1 MLFAKII
8 VFLGLTATSVLAAI
22 NSKTVNDINTVR
34 NSVIKAR
41 KAMEAW
47 DGGVLSGIPLV
58 HTIYKAHTT
67 AETARKGIE
76 GSDPFDGEDR
86 DAVLDAYHQLQPEL
100 VRTMGVAQK
109 RAPDFKKA
117 GAGYI
122 ARSLM
127 SNIRTERDDF
137 EKAMRT
143 KMSPEHHKMVEPSI
157 DDVNAAFDATAKA
170 MKE

>member
-1 MLFAKII
+1 MLYTKII
-8 VFLGLTATSVLAAI
+8 VFLGLTATSVLASI

-67 AETARKGIE
+67 AETARKNIE

-109 RAPDFKKA
+109 RVSPQ
-117 GAGYI
+117 
-122 ARSLM
+122 
-127 SNIRTERDDF
+127 RTLSSVKLLLNLLYRPPIS
-137 EKAMRT
+137 KRLVLAT
-143 KMSPEHHKMVEPSI
+143 LL
-157 DDVNAAFDATAKA
+157 AA
-170 MKE
+170 